1 MGLFGGGSRTRK
13 SHAAQRP
20 TISHTAKWNSAWAT
34 FFINSDGV
42 SWNQSHRDFNSLDD
56 LFLYAALAQLERAYH
71 LNISFPDAE
80 TRIMD
85 WLRGVQEI
93 AKKQNPATPDIPN
106 DAVPAFEWS
115 PLLPGPGYE

>member
-1 MGLFGGGSRTRK
+1 MGLFGGGSRARK
-13 SHAAQRP
+13 SFGAQRP

-42 SWNQSHRDFNSLDD
+42 SWNQSHRDFNSIDN
-56 LFLYAALAQLERAYH
+56 LFLEAALAQLERAYH
-71 LNISFPDAE
+71 LNISFPQAE

-93 AKKQNPATPDIPN
+93 VKKQSPEAPDIPD
-106 DAVPAFEWS
+106 DAVPAFDWS
-115 PLLPGPGYE
+115 PPLPGYE